1 MDQIVTDRKGQAL
14 LFVTIALGM
23 LLDGLDGTIVTVALP
38 EISEGLG
45 IGTSGA
51 SWIITVYFLVMAG
64 LILIFGKICD
74 QGAIKKILMAGFAVF
89 SAGSLFCGLSPSFE
103 VLLLSRA
110 FQGVGSAMLA
120 ASSVMLCVKFL
131 PKHLVGLGLSVSVL
145 GSAIGA
151 TIGPV
156 MGAVLTEF
164 ISWHWIFFINVPI
177 GLAAVALSKRA
188 VPPDTG
194 FDRSSFDYLGSAV
207 LFIMMVA
214 GLYTIE
220 SVPSHGITSVSAAAI
235 AVFLVSLPAFVLYER
250 RIDNPVLSLG
260 VFRHPPFIAVTLC
273 FVLINALYLG
283 GIYLSPFFMDIEL
296 GLTVM
301 QTGMVLMVPAIGMAA
316 LSLWSGRKSETFGN
330 RVFAIS
336 GCALMTVFMLLSLLL
351 DADTGMPQLVL
362 TMLLLGLVWGVAG
375 GTLGA
380 RIIATVPEGQK
391 GSGSSL
397 LSFFIYF
404 GSALGTAMFSGLFG
418 LGSHTTGSSI
428 SELAPDVFLTG
439 FHFAMTVGA
448 VLAVIALVLSVIV
461 NEEKKRN

>member
-1 MDQIVTDRKGQAL
+1 MDQVITERKAPAL

-38 EISEGLG
+38 EISAGLG

-74 QGAIKKILMAGFAVF
+74 QGAIKKVLLTGFAVF
-89 SAGSLFCGLSPSFE
+89 SLGSLCCGLSPSFE

-110 FQGVGSAMLA
+110 LQGVGSAMLA

-131 PKHLVGLGLSVSVL
+131 PKHLVTLGLSVTVL

-151 TIGPV
+151 AVGPV

-177 GLAAVALSKRA
+177 GVFAVILSRRS

-194 FDRSSFDYLGSAV
+194 FDKSTFDYLGSLI

-220 SVPSHGITSVSAAAI
+220 SVPSHGITDASVLTI
-235 AVFLVSLPAFVLYER
+235 IVFLITLPLFVWHER
-250 RIDNPVLSLG
+250 RVPNPVLTLS
-260 VFRHPPFIAVTLC
+260 VFRHPPFIVITVC
-273 FVLINALYLG
+273 FVLVNACYLG
-283 GIYLSPFFMDIEL
+283 ALYLSPFFMDVEM
-296 GLTVM
+296 GLSVM
-301 QTGMVLMVPAIGMAA
+301 QTGLVLMVPAIGMAA
-316 LSLWSGRKSETFGN
+316 LSLWSGRKTQIFGN
-330 RVFAIS
+330 RIFSIV
-336 GCALMTVFMLLSLLL
+336 GCALMAVFMAAALFLSEDSGILQM
-351 DADTGMPQLVL
+351 AL
-362 TMLLLGLVWGVAG
+362 TMLLIGLVWGVAG
-375 GTLGA
+375 GPLGT
-380 RIIATVPEGQK
+380 RIIANVPEDQK

-418 LGSHTTGSSI
+418 LGSGTTGSSI
-428 SELAPDVFLTG
+428 SELAPDVFMTG
-439 FHFAMTVGA
+439 FQFTMTVGL
-448 VLAVIALVLSVIV
+448 VLAVAALIMSIAV
-461 NEEKKRN
+461 NEEKRR